1 VTLSY
6 DQSVVDLDVFSL
18 AERPDLVA
26 GFWSVPGD
34 WPAFML
40 QSPVAARCYDRAV
53 ELFPDLHLVLLQ
65 GQDVVARL
73 HAVPIV
79 WPGAA
84 DLSLR
89 GWDWALESSTD
100 TPTSDRSAVSLI
112 EARVAVS
119 HRGRGLSAVL
129 LRAARDKFHQLGT
142 HDLVGP
148 VRPNGKTREPRTPV
162 AAYAARARPDGL
174 PSDPWLRVHARL
186 GGRRLHTAPLSMTIP
201 GTLAQWREWTGMAFD
216 ADGPVDVEGG
226 LVPVL
231 VNTQQD
237 YAVYIEP
244 NVWVHH
250 VL

>member
-1 VTLSY
+1 
-6 DQSVVDLDVFSL
+6 
-18 AERPDLVA
+18 
-26 GFWSVPGD
+26 
-34 WPAFML
+34 
-40 QSPVAARCYDRAV
+40 
-53 ELFPDLHLVLLQ
+53 
-65 GQDVVARL
+65 VARL

-129 LRAARDKFHQLGT
+129 LRAARDKLHQLGT

-162 AAYAARARPDGL
+162 AAYAARARTGCP
-174 PSDPWLRVHARL
+174 P
-186 GGRRLHTAPLSMTIP
+186 IP
-201 GTLAQWREWTGMAFD
+201 GCAFTPAWVD
-216 ADGPVDVEGG
+216 AGFTP
-226 LVPVL
+226 PRCR
-231 VNTQQD
+231 
-237 YAVYIEP
+237 
-244 NVWVHH
+244 
-250 VL
+250 

>member
-6 DQSVVDLDVFSL
+6 DQRVVDLDVFSL

-129 LRAARDKFHQLGT
+129 LRAARDKLHQLGT

-148 VRPNGKTREPRTPV
+148 VRPNGKTREPRAPGRV
-162 AAYAARARPDGL
+162 ALRSLAARSRPPGWTQASHRPAVDDDPRHPRAVARVDWHGL
-174 PSDPWLRVHARL
+174 
-186 GGRRLHTAPLSMTIP
+186 
-201 GTLAQWREWTGMAFD
+201 
-216 ADGPVDVEGG
+216 
-226 LVPVL
+226 
-231 VNTQQD
+231 
-237 YAVYIEP
+237 
-244 NVWVHH
+244 
-250 VL
+250 